1 MRIPSSPIL
10 LCVFILAACISP
22 YDIDTSSKGG
32 KIIINGRIT
41 NLKEQ
46 QPIRIQV
53 TSTSGSRPLVLN
65 AKVTLIEDLS
75 KTYEL
80 TEDSPGLYYFPNSV
94 TGIPGH
100 SYQLKIV
107 LTDGRTFRSK
117 SETMPVANGTGK
129 TTYEIIEKEE
139 FDAEGTITKTPTL
152 RLVSNVALEKA
163 GLYLRWDI
171 SETYY
176 LSPTNFPDFFNDIPD
191 ACYVTNV
198 IGSQNYTLLN
208 GIDTKLT
215 RINQLEIGERVI
227 DNTFAE
233 RHAFSIY
240 QTSITQESFEY
251 WRKIKL
257 LLSQAGSIF
266 DTPPAPIQGN
276 ISNEIDSNDI
286 ALGFFEAANVTIN
299 RFRVFPYDFPF
310 LITQPCTYDPNKE
323 LYLYSK
329 ECLNC
334 LSLPNSTYTMPDW
347 FLD

>member
-1 MRIPSSPIL
+1 M
-10 LCVFILAACISP
+10 FAACISP

-32 KIIINGRIT
+32 QLVINGRIT

-53 TSTSGSRPLVLN
+53 TSASGLGPLVTG
-65 AKVTLIEDLS
+65 AKVIVIEDS
-75 KTYEL
+75 FKIYEL
-80 TEDSPGLYYFPNSV
+80 SEESPGSYYFPNSV
-94 TGIPGH
+94 VGIPGH
-100 SYQLKIV
+100 SYQLKIT
-107 LTDGRTFRSK
+107 LLDGRTFSSK

-129 TTYEIIEKEE
+129 TTYQIIEKEA
-139 FDAEGTITKTPTL
+139 FDAEGTVTKTPTL
-152 RLVSNVALEKA
+152 QLVSDITLEKA
-163 GLYLRWDI
+163 GLYMRWDI

-176 LSPTNFPDFFNDIPD
+176 LSPTNFPDAFNDVPD

-198 IGSQNYTLLN
+198 IGAQNYALFN
-208 GIDTKLT
+208 GTDSKLT
-215 RINQLEIGERVI
+215 SVNQLEIGERVI

-251 WRKIKL
+251 WRKIRL

-266 DTPPAPIQGN
+266 DTPPAPIKGN

-310 LITQPCTYDPNKE
+310 IITQPCTYDPDQE
-323 LYLYSK
+323 IYLYTE

-334 LSLPNSTYTMPDW
+334 LSLPNSTYTIPDW